1 MNQKSI
7 TRLPVSWEALYAA
20 AESEL
25 GYPLGTVV
33 VNGCRPLFQDVGVRG
48 DVPAGDLLQIVEMS
62 MDTAAAVDFLSTAA
76 DITERDRVELIQQDI
91 ESGIYT
97 YLTGAP
103 LTMAWSR
110 LISYFKGRTMPCH
123 AADIRDLFDG
133 ALDPKWIENILAA
146 AVESARD
153 RLVEHQKIMARAEAL
168 KKEARHG

>member
-1 MNQKSI
+1 MSQKSI
-7 TRLPVSWEALYAA
+7 TRLPISWEALYAA

-33 VNGCRPLFQDVGVRG
+33 ANGCRPLFQGVGIRG

-76 DITERDRVELIQQDI
+76 EITERDRVELIQQDI
-91 ESGIYT
+91 ESGIYQ

-133 ALDPKWIENILAA
+133 ALDPKWIENILRA
-146 AVESARD
+146 AVERAHVRLAD
-153 RLVEHQKIMARAEAL
+153 RQKILDRAEAL
-168 KKEARHG
+168 KREARK

>member
-1 MNQKSI
+1 MNHKSI
-7 TRLPVSWEALYAA
+7 TTLPVSWEALYAA

-25 GYPLGTVV
+25 GYPLGTIVA
-33 VNGCRPLFQDVGVRG
+33 NGCRPLFQGVGIRG

-76 DITERDRVELIQQDI
+76 EITERDRVELIQKDI
-91 ESGIYT
+91 ESGIYR

-110 LISYFKGRTMPCH
+110 LISYFKGRVMPCH

-133 ALDPKWIENILAA
+133 ALDPKWIENILQA
-146 AVESARD
+146 AVENAHD
-153 RLVEHQKIMARAEAL
+153 RLAERQRIVERAEAL
-168 KKEARHG
+168 KREVRK

>member
-1 MNQKSI
+1 MNKKSI
-7 TRLPVSWEALYAA
+7 TTLPVSWEALYAA
-20 AESEL
+20 ADSEL
-25 GYPLGTVV
+25 GYPLGMVV
-33 VNGCRPLFQDVGVRG
+33 VNGCRPLFQGVGVQG
-48 DVPAGDLLQIVEMS
+48 EVPAGDLLQIVEMS

-76 DITERDRVELIQQDI
+76 EITERDRVELVQQDI

-153 RLVEHQKIMARAEAL
+153 RRIAHQKIMDMAEAL
-168 KKEARHG
+168 KKEAHHG